1 MSARKLTQKQK
12 LFIGE
17 YVVSLNASQAALRAG
32 YSKKTAR
39 AIGIENLTKPAIR
52 EAIDNALAERAKRTE
67 LRADEVIEGLKR
79 EASFTGEGSSHS
91 ARVQALSWLGR
102 HLAMFTDK
110 SQVEVKGL
118 AEQIASMGDDEVR
131 ELLEFGSDEE
141 ILAQLA
147 GRVIARA

>member
-1 MSARKLTQKQK
+1 MSTPKLTAKQK
-12 LFIGE
+12 LFVQE
-17 YVVSLNASQAALRAG
+17 YVVNLNASQAALRAG

-39 AIGIENLTKPAIR
+39 AIGNENLTKPAIC

-118 AEQIASMGDDEVR
+118 ADQIASMGEDEVR

-141 ILAQLA
+141 IMAQLA